1 MGDTLVAAFGAALVV
16 TVWLSVLRTVF
27 IPGETSSRVARWT
40 ARALAGAC
48 LAAARRLP
56 RPAARKVLDFCAP
69 LSLFAVVGVWL
80 GGLLIGS
87 ALIAAALAPGS
98 GPEHLLDAFQRG
110 AASTA
115 IGLAALVSAV
125 LVLVAFAVYL
135 VQFTNAYAHR
145 EREVTRMAVEVPTL
159 ADADRK
165 LGICLESTPREKV
178 DDRFAHWAEWLAD
191 VRGAHLSYPA
201 LLYARPAGTLSWPS
215 AVIIAMDVA
224 AVVQAVAPTWAPGR
238 TSLLIEHGSAC
249 VQRMAEQVGITLPA
263 TTVSLQGREE
273 FIFNDTVRL
282 AVHAGLFEER
292 DRSETWNDF
301 QRIRGRY
308 APYAMAVNHR
318 LMYEVHERISI
329 PARAVDRS
337 MS

>member
-1 MGDTLVAAFGAALVV
+1 MRDALVAAFGAALVV
-16 TVWLSVLRTVF
+16 VVWLSVLRTVL
-27 IPGETSSRVARWT
+27 IPGETSSRLARWSARAMAAACLTVAR
-40 ARALAGAC
+40 G
-48 LAAARRLP
+48 LP

-69 LSLFAVVGVWL
+69 LSLFVVAGLWL
-80 GGLLIGS
+80 AGQLVGFALIG
-87 ALIAAALAPGS
+87 AALAPGS
-98 GPEHLLDAFQRG
+98 GPLLLSRALHRG
-110 AASTA
+110 PVGTA
-115 IGLAALVSAV
+115 TGLVALVSVA

-135 VQFTNAYAHR
+135 VQFTHAYAQR

-178 DDRFAHWAEWLAD
+178 DDRFAQWAEWLAD

-201 LLYARPAGTLSWPS
+201 LLYARSAGTLPWPS

-224 AVVQAVAPTWAPGR
+224 AVVQAVAPGWAPGR
-238 TSLLIEHGSAC
+238 ARLLIEHGSAC
-249 VQRMAEQVGITLPA
+249 VQRIAAQVGIAPPV

-292 DRSETWNDF
+292 DRSETWDDF

-308 APYAMAVNHR
+308 APYAMAVNHW
-318 LMYEVHERISI
+318 LMYEVHERVPI
-329 PARAVDRS
+329 PTPAVDRS
-337 MS
+337 LS